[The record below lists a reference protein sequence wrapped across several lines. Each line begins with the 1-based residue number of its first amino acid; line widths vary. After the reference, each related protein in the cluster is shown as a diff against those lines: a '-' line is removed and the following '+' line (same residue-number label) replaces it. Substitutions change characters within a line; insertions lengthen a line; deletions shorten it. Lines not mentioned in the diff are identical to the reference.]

1 MPFATERER
10 VAHLLRRSGFGL
22 SQPDLD
28 AYAPLGVEGAVDKL
42 LAAAYRPADSELD
55 VWLLTD
61 AKKGRLAAPA
71 VASVDWWLLISIA
84 LTGRHKMPAVVDD
97 ALERLGRAIHAAVL
111 LEEGGRSGVV
121 H

>member
-71 VASVDWWLLISIA
+71 VAGWWVWRMLSSTTP
-84 LTGRHKMPAVVDD
+84 LTEKLTLFWHDHFACSAEKVKAGR
-97 ALERLGRAIHAAVL
+97 L
-111 LEEGGRSGVV
+111 
-121 H
+121 